1 MTDKMRRLGLWLTDV
16 DIPPPDYSDS
26 DDQQDDVTDEE
37 LIAAKKLVNPCLESK
52 EYKALRRELKLNQKL
67 YVVNELCQLL
77 NQSPIP
83 TNSLAVH
90 HMLAQHNRHTKWR
103 VTIYVVAN
111 HAITTIMNFSAAAC
125 VHNLV
130 TYRFIITTDK

>member
-77 NQSPIP
+77 NQSPITHKFSRSASYAGP
-83 TNSLAVH
+83 AQSSYQVACHYIRCGQPCNNH
-90 HMLAQHNRHTKWR
+90 HNEL
-103 VTIYVVAN
+103 
-111 HAITTIMNFSAAAC
+111 FSCC
-125 VHNLV
+125 VC
-130 TYRFIITTDK
+130 T